1 MTFRALAITL
11 FALPL
16 LAACQAPPLQI
27 RPVGTSLAGAQMG
40 VERED
45 ADYAS
50 ARAAIERRDYA
61 DALDWLQSARARN
74 PNDIRVLN
82 AFGVVYDKLGRFDL
96 STRYYQQA
104 LAIDRSS
111 EIVAHNL
118 AYSQGLQT
126 RIVASPTSWELADI
140 QPLRDVRAAARTAV
154 ASAGPNSS
162 PVGFPVG
169 SGPRPRHL
177 LTVVNAT
184 GIPGGEQPVFARL
197 VDLKWSLSKRQIKAA
212 PATPTTLIRYA
223 PTFRAEA
230 VALARTLPGRPQ
242 LVTADKDE
250 TGVRLVLGADA
261 ARWKLRPASRS

>member
-1 MTFRALAITL
+1 M
-11 FALPL
+11 
-16 LAACQAPPLQI
+16 
-27 RPVGTSLAGAQMG
+27 GA
-40 VERED
+40 ERED

-140 QPLRDVRAAARTAV
+140 QPLPDVRSAAPTAL
-154 ASAGPNSS
+154 ASAGPNAS
-162 PVGFPVG
+162 PVG

-197 VDLKWSLSKRQIKAA
+197 VDLKWSLSKRQIQAA
-212 PATPTTLIRYA
+212 PASPTTLIRYA
-223 PTFRAEA
+223 PSFRAEA
-230 VALARTLPGRPQ
+230 AALARTLPGRPQ
-242 LVTADKDE
+242 LVPADKDE
-250 TGVRLVLGADA
+250 GGVRLVLGADA
-261 ARWKLRPASRS
+261 ARWKLRPSSRS